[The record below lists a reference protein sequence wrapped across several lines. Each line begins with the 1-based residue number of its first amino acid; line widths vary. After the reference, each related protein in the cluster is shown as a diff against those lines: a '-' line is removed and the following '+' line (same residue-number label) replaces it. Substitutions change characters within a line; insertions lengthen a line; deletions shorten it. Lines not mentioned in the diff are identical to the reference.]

1 MCAHRG
7 VMHDHDLAARQK
19 RAEHAQIEKKPAA
32 GVKRKFHLLPK
43 IAAGDAATAQ
53 PDMAQMKIPRRARRE
68 NLDPAVERGVLATVD
83 EIVDGLDHLASKALH
98 ANRRLGEKAAVNN
111 DIRRHDSVFTD
122 DGRRSNSQR
131 PMPAQPCELAQD
143 LVSPRPL
150 RSRYALLPPRRSE
163 PPRKPWRSVRKPP
176 PNQRR
181 AGPPSAL
188 KPEQVVKARMQLSPQ
203 NPAKP
208 HDRAPFEPAAIDRLS
223 RHGARQWR
231 QFDPGERSRRSD
243 AHGRP

>member
-7 VMHDHDLAARQK
+7 VVHDHDLAAHQK

-53 PDMAQMKIPRRARRE
+53 PDMAQMKVPRRTRRE

-98 ANRRLGEKAAVNN
+98 ANRRLGEKTAVNN
-111 DIRRHDSVFTD
+111 DIRRHDGVFTD
-122 DGRRSNSQR
+122 DGRRSNCQR
-131 PMPAQPCELAQD
+131 PMPAQPCELAPD

-150 RSRYALLPPRRSE
+150 RSRYVP
-163 PPRKPWRSVRKPP
+163 
-176 PNQRR
+176 
-181 AGPPSAL
+181 
-188 KPEQVVKARMQLSPQ
+188 LSPRQ
-203 NPAKP
+203 LGPLANPAA
-208 HDRAPFEPAAIDRLS
+208 APGNAAKS
-223 RHGARQWR
+223 T
-231 QFDPGERSRRSD
+231 P
-243 AHGRP
+243 GRPAKCP